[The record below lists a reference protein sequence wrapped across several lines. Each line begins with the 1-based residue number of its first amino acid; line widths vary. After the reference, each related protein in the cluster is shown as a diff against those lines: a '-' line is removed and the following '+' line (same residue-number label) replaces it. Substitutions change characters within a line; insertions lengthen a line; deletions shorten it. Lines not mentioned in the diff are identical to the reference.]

1 MFYIIFFNKWY
12 KILKIAGFSQFDHKK
27 TGITG
32 LFYDQTI
39 GYFLNISVDFIKIST

>member
-12 KILKIAGFSQFDHKK
+12 KILKKIGFSHLIIKK
-27 TGITG
+27 TGVTG
-32 LFYDQTI
+32 FFYDQTI